1 MKREKKTTRRK
12 MTRLMFF
19 NGAAHVKTEILR
31 RISKAQKLLD
41 AHAAKVNKKAEEN
54 RITVR

>member
-1 MKREKKTTRRK
+1 
-12 MTRLMFF
+12 MFF

-31 RISKAQKLLD
+31 RISKAQKRLD
-41 AHAAKVNKKAEEN
+41 AHAAKANKKAEEN